1 MLESLKKFWE
11 ILSKNQKV
19 TLLKL
24 QFSVVLISLFD
35 VVTITLVATYMSF
48 VTDSSIVHN
57 YINDLGLDFLAGYSD
72 EKMLFGASAF
82 IVIILTISSILSV
95 YMTKVIFSSSYRLGS
110 ELSTKLFYFYQTRDW
125 SYYLDKNTTVLTNN
139 ILVETNRLMNNVIT
153 PLNNFVSR
161 AVFVLLI
168 SMAIVF
174 YDVEVSLA
182 IIFLFSV
189 CYFVISRLT
198 KERLKNN
205 AKLIKITNAK
215 RMKIAGESFG
225 NLKTIQIER
234 KESYFIELFDKY
246 NSQSNSSQADNL
258 VLSTSPRYIM
268 EWLAFVSLILIIS
281 VNLIVR
287 GQEFSQV
294 LPVLTV
300 FGLATF
306 KLLPSLQQAYNA
318 LTIIKGNIS
327 VIDLLANDL
336 MEANADEKNKLDEKT
351 DIAFHCNI
359 NIVSASYTY
368 PGKSNKALSNININ
382 ISKNER
388 IGIVGTSGAGKST
401 LIDVLTGLL
410 ELDSGDLN
418 VDGVS
423 VNKNRKSWS
432 DNISYVPQVIN
443 LLDGTIAENIAFGCY
458 KDDIDIDKIN
468 EVVGLANLNE
478 LVSSL
483 PSGLDNDIGQNGVQL
498 SGGQRQR
505 LGIARALYTNANIL
519 IFDEATSA
527 LDGITEDKIMKA
539 IDNISGIKTIIL
551 IAHRLNTVKK
561 CDTIYIMDKGMIVD
575 NGDYESLVSKNDF
588 FRELSKLS

>member
-1 MLESLKKFWE
+1 
-11 ILSKNQKV
+11 
-19 TLLKL
+19 
-24 QFSVVLISLFD
+24 
-35 VVTITLVATYMSF
+35 
-48 VTDSSIVHN
+48 
-57 YINDLGLDFLAGYSD
+57 
-72 EKMLFGASAF
+72 
-82 IVIILTISSILSV
+82 
-95 YMTKVIFSSSYRLGS
+95 
-110 ELSTKLFYFYQTRDW
+110 
-125 SYYLDKNTTVLTNN
+125 
-139 ILVETNRLMNNVIT
+139 
-153 PLNNFVSR
+153 
-161 AVFVLLI
+161 
-168 SMAIVF
+168 
-174 YDVEVSLA
+174 
-182 IIFLFSV
+182 
-189 CYFVISRLT
+189 
-198 KERLKNN
+198 
-205 AKLIKITNAK
+205 
-215 RMKIAGESFG
+215 
-225 NLKTIQIER
+225 
-234 KESYFIELFDKY
+234 YFIDIFDKY

-281 VNLIVR
+281 VNLIIR
-287 GQEFSQV
+287 DLEFSQV

-318 LTIIKGNIS
+318 LTIIKGNVS

-336 MEANADEKNKLDEKT
+336 MEANADEKSVFDEKS
-351 DIAFHCNI
+351 DIIFHDNI
-359 NIVSASYTY
+359 QISSASYSY
-368 PGKSNKALSNININ
+368 PGKNSKALSNINLN

-410 ELDSGDLN
+410 ELDSGNLN

-443 LLDGTIAENIAFGCY
+443 LLDGTIAENIAFGCH
-458 KDDIDIDKIN
+458 KDDIDIDRIN
-468 EVVGLANLNE
+468 KVVDLANLNE

-483 PSGLDNDIGQNGVQL
+483 PSGIDNDIGQNGVQL

-505 LGIARALYTNANIL
+505 LGIARALYTNANVL

-561 CDTIYIMDKGMIVD
+561 CDTIYIMDKGVIVD
-575 NGDYESLVSKNDF
+575 SGDYESLVSKNEF